1 MADSLYFTG
10 ERTVTKHTGS
20 ELTLLNPKR
29 GGNTHLFPQWWGV
42 KNKVQYVKCAIF
54 SATMSNGGVVRLVV
68 PIEKETVEV
77 DIRYDGAGNFTFPR
91 YLGVERIAVVAEDS
105 TDLIFE
111 FQFPAIS
118 SGAILK
124 RTVGSL
130 PTGGPS
136 APSIG
141 TVTVS
146 GDTTAAIGDEK
157 VYTVAISGDA
167 TQLTYAW
174 TIPGGGAAP
183 ISGGTTAS
191 CTVKFLAA
199 GDRTPTCTVSASDT
213 GLTGPSSTSDDITVT
228 VS

>member
-20 ELTLLNPKR
+20 DLTLLNPKR
-29 GGNTHLFPQWWGV
+29 GGNTHLFPQWWGG
-42 KNKVQYVKCAIF
+42 KHKVQYIKCAIF
-54 SATMSNGGVVRLVV
+54 SAAMSNGGLVRLVV
-68 PIEKETVEV
+68 PVEKETVEL

-91 YLGVERIAVVAEDS
+91 YLGVERVAVVAEGS

-118 SGAILK
+118 GGSVLK

-130 PTGGPS
+130 PAS
-136 APSIG
+136 APTIG

-146 GDTTAAIGDEK
+146 GQATASIGDEK
-157 VYTVAISGDA
+157 VYTVGISGDA
-167 TQLTYAW
+167 NQLTYAW
-174 TIPGGGAAP
+174 TVPGGGGAVL
-183 ISGGTTAS
+183 SGATTAS
-191 CTVKFLAA
+191 ATVKFLAA
-199 GDRTPTCTVSASDT
+199 GDKTPSCTVSATDV
-213 GLTGPSSTSDDITVT
+213 GLTGPTSASDDITVT

>member
-10 ERTVTKHTGS
+10 ERTVTKHKGS

-29 GGNTHLFPQWWGV
+29 GGNTHLFPQWWGG
-42 KNKVQYVKCAIF
+42 KHKVQYIKCAVF
-54 SATMSNGGVVRLVV
+54 SATMSNGGLIRLVV
-68 PIEKETVEV
+68 PVEKEKVEL

-91 YLGVERIAVVAEDS
+91 YLGVERVAVIAGDS

-111 FQFPAIS
+111 YQFPAIS
-118 SGAILK
+118 GGSVLK

-130 PTGGPS
+130 PAS
-136 APSIG
+136 APTIG

-146 GDTTAAIGDEK
+146 GGSTASIGDEK
-157 VYTVAISGDA
+157 VYTVGISGDA

-174 TIPGGGAAP
+174 TVPGGGAAP
-183 ISGGTTAS
+183 ISGQTTAS

-199 GDRTPTCTVSASDT
+199 GDKTPSCAVTATDT
-213 GLTGPSSTSDDITVT
+213 GLSGPSSVSDDITVT